1 VTQPLVTADAA
12 SRPLVVANCSGFYGD
27 RLAAMHEVLTGG
39 PLDVVTGDYLAE
51 LTMLILGRARAKDPT
66 AGFARTFLTQ
76 LEECLALIVDGGVK
90 VVVNAGGLNPAGL
103 ADAVRKLAA
112 GLGVPVS
119 VATVAGDDLLARMDD
134 LTGRGVLRTG
144 DAAPGDAAPAGALT
158 ANAYLGCWG
167 IVRALDTGADIVVTG
182 RVTDASLVVGPAA
195 WHHGWSAGDLDALA
209 GATVAGHVL
218 ECGAQATG
226 GNFSLFTD
234 LLARDPG
241 ALDHVG
247 FPLAEVAAD
256 GSCVVTK
263 HPGTGGAVSVAT
275 VTEQLLYECTG
286 ARYGGPDVIT
296 RFDTLRLEQAGPDR
310 VSITGAVG
318 LPPGRY
324 LKVATNRLGG
334 WRNTMT
340 LPLTGLDI
348 GAKAQVLRRQ
358 LESVLAGIADVSV
371 SLARTDHADSPVQ
384 EEAAAA
390 LRVTVKD
397 ASRERVGRAFT
408 GPLVELGLASI
419 PGFHSTAAPPAPS
432 AYGVY
437 AAAWVPADEVPAVV
451 TADDGS
457 VETVSSTAEHAEP
470 DPAESVNGAQGASG
484 STPDAPAPE
493 QVPLS
498 VPTRR
503 APLGSVAGARSGD
516 KGGSATLGVYARDDA
531 GYRWLAGFLTGERL
545 AELLP
550 ETAGLPVSRELL
562 PNLRAVL
569 FQLPGLLGEGV
580 AGGTRFDAQAKALG
594 EWLRS
599 RVVDVPE
606 VLLQRAP
613 AR

>member
-1 VTQPLVTADAA
+1 MSEAA
-12 SRPLVVANCSGFYGD
+12 EGPGSRPLVVANCSGFYGD

-39 PLDVVTGDYLAE
+39 LVDVVTGDYLAE

-66 AGFARTFLTQ
+66 AGYARTFLTQ
-76 LEECLALIVDGGVK
+76 LEQCLGLVVEGGVK

-103 ADAVRKLAA
+103 ADEVRKLAA

-134 LTGRGVLRTG
+134 LTERDLLRAG
-144 DAAPGDAAPAGALT
+144 DAAPGTARVHGALT
-158 ANAYLGCWG
+158 ANAYLGCWS
-167 IVRALDTGADIVVTG
+167 IVRALQGGADIVLTG

-234 LLARDPG
+234 LLAQDPG

-247 FPLAEVAAD
+247 FPLAEIAAD

-263 HPGTGGAVSVAT
+263 HPGTGGAVTVAT

-286 ARYGGPDVIT
+286 AHYGGPDVVS
-296 RFDTLRLEQAGPDR
+296 RFDTLRLEQVGPDR
-310 VSITGAVG
+310 VSISGAVG
-318 LPPGRY
+318 LPPSGY

-348 GAKAQVLRRQ
+348 EAKEQVLRRQ
-358 LESVLAGIADVSV
+358 LEPVLEGIDEVTI
-371 SLARTDHADSPVQ
+371 SLASTEHPDAAVQ
-384 EEAAAA
+384 EEAAAV

-397 ASRERVGRAFT
+397 ADRDRVGRAFT
-408 GPLVELGLASI
+408 GPVIELGLASI
-419 PGFHSTAAPPAPS
+419 PGFHSTAAPPPPS

-437 AAAWVPADEVPAVV
+437 AAAWVPAGEVPAVV
-451 TADDGS
+451 TAEDGS
-457 VETVSSTAEHAEP
+457 VQEVSSVPPEVQP
-470 DPAESVNGAQGASG
+470 GASDDGQRPSG

-503 APLGSVAGARSGD
+503 APLGVVAGARSGD
-516 KGGSATLGVYARDDA
+516 KGGAATLGVYARDDA
-531 GYRWLAGFLTGERL
+531 GYRWLAGFLTAERL
-545 AELLP
+545 ALLLP
-550 ETAGLPVSRELL
+550 EAAGLAIHRELL

-569 FQLPGLLGEGV
+569 FQLPGLLGDGV
-580 AGGTRFDAQAKALG
+580 AAGTRFDAQAKALG

-606 VLLQRAP
+606 VLLARAP

>member
-119 VATVAGDDLLARMDD
+119 VATVAGDDLLKRMDD

-144 DAAPGDAAPAGALT
+144 DAPPGDAAPAGALT

-348 GAKAQVLRRQ
+348 EAKEQVLRRQ
-358 LESVLAGIADVSV
+358 LEPVLAGIADVSV
-371 SLARTDHADSPVQ
+371 SLARTEHADASVQ
-384 EEAAAA
+384 EEAAAV

-397 ASRERVGRAFT
+397 DDRDRVGRAFT
-408 GPLVELGLASI
+408 GPVIELGLASI
-419 PGFHSTAAPPAPS
+419 PGFHSTAAPPPPS

-437 AAAWVPADEVPAVV
+437 SAAWVPADEVPAVV

-457 VETVSSTAEHAEP
+457 VETVSSSAEHAEP

-503 APLGSVAGARSGD
+503 APLGSVVGARSGD

-531 GYRWLAGFLTGERL
+531 GYRWLAGFLTTGRL
-545 AELLP
+545 VELLP
-550 ETAGLPVSRELL
+550 EAAGVAIRRELL